1 MADTEGQTRLL
12 AARPRVAL
20 ISSGLGFVTRG
31 IETWMTELARHLPVT
46 LNVELW
52 SGGRPPD
59 IPHRKTRT
67 LLAVSRDSMAQCAF
81 NWHRRYLNEQ
91 LSCLPRA
98 LLLLRRER
106 TAIAYCGDPALAW
119 HLKGTQRLHGARVV
133 FMNGMRLAPNWA
145 KHFDAVQLIAPSNL
159 DEAKRALGE
168 ANTGQFFVSP
178 HFVDTEDFRPPGAGE
193 RARARA
199 ELELPEDA
207 FVVLNVGPVGTVSG
221 KRLEWLAREV
231 APCGSQA
238 VLMSVGGDEEGAET
252 VHTLAREA
260 LGARFRPLGSQ
271 PRERMK
277 TFYHAADAYA
287 LAALEEP
294 FSLAVLEAMAC
305 GLPVV
310 HHPFAVTSWI
320 TGPAGVAVSM
330 TDTGAATSALKRLQT
345 ELPWRSGRG
354 AQGREQAV
362 QRFSAPVVSAQL
374 ARELIRV
381 ARAGKDAPAEAS

>member
-1 MADTEGQTRLL
+1 VADTEGQTRFLE
-12 AARPRVAL
+12 ARPRVAL

-31 IETWMTELARHLPVT
+31 IETWMTELARHLPVS

-59 IPHRKTRT
+59 IPHRQTRT

-106 TAIAYCGDPALAW
+106 TALAYCGDPALAW

-145 KHFDAVQLIAPSNL
+145 KHFDAVQLIAPAYL
-159 DEAKRALGE
+159 EEAKRALGE

-178 HFVDTEDFRPPGAGE
+178 HFVDTEEFRPASADE
-193 RARARA
+193 RESARA

-231 APCGSQA
+231 AAGGSKA
-238 VLMSVGGDEEGAET
+238 VLLSVGGDEEGADMI
-252 VHTLAREA
+252 HTLAREA
-260 LGARFRPLGSQ
+260 LGARFRPLGPQ
-271 PRERMK
+271 PRDRMK

-294 FSLAVLEAMAC
+294 FSIAVLEAMSC

-310 HHPFAVTSWI
+310 HHPFEVTSWI

-330 TDTGAATSALKRLQT
+330 TEQGAAAGGLKRLQT
-345 ELPWRSGRG
+345 DRSWRSERG
-354 AQGREQAV
+354 AQGREAAV

-374 ARELIRV
+374 ALELVRV
-381 ARAGKDAPAEAS
+381 AKT